1 MNKLKKWQIVFLLLL
16 IAGTIVVMIQE
27 HKVAPLKPKPSWQR
41 DEGMIFGTVYHT
53 TYESDSSLEAHYL
66 AELQRVDGALS
77 MFNPRSTISLI
88 NKNESMQTDT
98 LFREVFNL
106 SKQISLDTEG
116 DFDITVAPLV
126 NAWGFGFKSGALPDS
141 LQVDSILQ
149 FVGWRKVCLTS
160 DGKLKKLDKRTVMD
174 MSAVAKGYGVDKAAE
189 TLERLGVENYMVE
202 IGGEIALKGK
212 NPDGKLWTIG
222 INRADDDSTSTNRD
236 IEAVIELT
244 DCRIATSGNYRN
256 YYVTEDGRRLAHTIN
271 PHTGYPVQRDIVSS
285 TVIAPSCA
293 MADAYATAFMVMG
306 LEEARKTLERH
317 TELRAYFIYLDTEG
331 NEKTWKTDNLVDIK
345 ERTDGQ

>member
-1 MNKLKKWQIVFLLLL
+1 MRKLKTWHVVFLLLL
-16 IAGTIVVMIQE
+16 IAGTITIMRQE
-27 HKVAPLKPKPSWQR
+27 HKKDNTYGVGTFQR
-41 DEGMIFGTVYHT
+41 DEGVIFGTVYHT

-66 AELQRVDGALS
+66 AELQRVDCALS

-88 NKNESMQTDT
+88 NTNESMRTDT

-126 NAWGFGFKSGALPDS
+126 NAWGFGFKSGDLPDS
-141 LQVDSILQ
+141 AQVDSILS
-149 FVGWRKVCLTS
+149 FIGWQKVSLTE
-160 DGKLKKLDKRTVMD
+160 DGKVKKLDERTVMD
-174 MSAVAKGYGVDKAAE
+174 MSAVAKGYGVDKAAQ

-202 IGGEIALKGK
+202 IGGEIAVRGK
-212 NPDGKLWTIG
+212 NPEGRLWTIG

-236 IEAVIELT
+236 IEAVLELT

-256 YYVTEDGRRLAHTIN
+256 YYVTKDGRRLAHTIN
-271 PHTGYPVQRDIVSS
+271 PHTGYPVQQDIVSS

-306 LEEARKTLERH
+306 LEEAKKTLERH
-317 TELRAYFIYLDTEG
+317 TELRAYFIYLDAEG
-331 NEKTWKTDNLVDIK
+331 NERTWKTDNLVGIK

>member
-1 MNKLKKWQIVFLLLL
+1 MKLKTWHILFLLLL
-16 IAGTIVVMIQE
+16 IAGTIVVMRQE
-27 HKVAPLKPKPSWQR
+27 HKKDNVTGAGTFQR

-53 TYESDSSLEAHYL
+53 TYESDSSLEAQYL
-66 AELQRVDGALS
+66 HELQRVDDALS

-88 NKNESMQTDT
+88 NRNESMETDT
-98 LFREVFNL
+98 LFREVFTL
-106 SKQISLDTEG
+106 SEQISRDTEG

-141 LQVDSILQ
+141 SQVDSILQ
-149 FVGWRKVCLTS
+149 FVGWQKVSLTEDGNIRKQ
-160 DGKLKKLDKRTVMD
+160 DERTVMD

-202 IGGEIALKGK
+202 IGGEIAVKGK
-212 NPDGKLWTIG
+212 NPAGKLWTIG
-222 INRADDDSTSTNRD
+222 INRADDDSTSANRD
-236 IEAVIELT
+236 VEAVLELT

-256 YYVTEDGRRLAHTIN
+256 FYVTEDGRRLAHTIN
-271 PHTGYPVQRDIVSS
+271 PHTGYPVQQDIVSS

-306 LEEARKTLERH
+306 LKEAKKTLAKH
-317 TELRAYFIYLDTEG
+317 TELRAYFIYLDQEG
-331 NEKTWKTDNLVDIK
+331 NERTWKTDNLGDIK
-345 ERTDGQ
+345 QRTDGQ